1 VDDRITENASQGT
14 DTVFSPV
21 TYILQNN
28 LENLTLQGTLTIN
41 GTGNALNNDITGNN
55 ADNLLTGEDGNDTLN
70 GQGGADTM
78 IGGTGN
84 DSYYVDNVNDSI
96 TENASQGT
104 DTIFSTLEYTLG
116 DNLEN
121 LTLYGSLSINGTGN
135 ALNNNITGNSS
146 ANTLTGLDGN
156 DILDGGTGAD
166 ILVGGAGNDSYYVDN
181 VGDSI
186 TENDSQGTD
195 TVFSTI
201 EYTLGDNLENLTL
214 YGSLSINGTGN
225 ALNNN
230 ITGNG
235 GANTLTGLDGNDTL
249 NGGTGA
255 DILIGGAGND
265 SYYVDNVGDSIT
277 ENDSQGT
284 DTVFSTISYTLQDNL
299 ENLTLQGSLSING
312 TGNSL
317 NNNIIGNGVA
327 NTLTGGDGN
336 DTLNGGIGVDA
347 LSGGTGNDNYY
358 VDNLGDSITENT
370 DEGTDTVFSTVSYNL
385 QDNLENLTLQGG
397 INGIGNALNNNII
410 GNSSANILNGGA
422 GADTLAGGGGNDS
435 YYLDDGLDS
444 ITENSSQGTD
454 AVFSTVSYILQNN
467 LENLTLQGSLSI
479 NGAGNALNNN
489 ITGNSADNILNGDA
503 GADTLNGGSGADT
516 FVFQFGQSSVMGSD
530 LLNDLT
536 IDTDKIDL
544 LTQGGLA
551 TGSPVNFTRA
561 ADNSTATS
569 LRALSTQVFID
580 ANGAI
585 PGNQGLGVNSAVLVR
600 VTTGAI
606 AGTYLI
612 INDNTTGLQLNN
624 DLAINLTAYSG
635 TLPSLGNINVSSFF
649 VV

>member
-1 VDDRITENASQGT
+1 
-14 DTVFSPV
+14 
-21 TYILQNN
+21 
-28 LENLTLQGTLTIN
+28 
-41 GTGNALNNDITGNN
+41 
-55 ADNLLTGEDGNDTLN
+55 
-70 GQGGADTM
+70 
-78 IGGTGN
+78 
-84 DSYYVDNVNDSI
+84 
-96 TENASQGT
+96 
-104 DTIFSTLEYTLG
+104 
-116 DNLEN
+116 
-121 LTLYGSLSINGTGN
+121 
-135 ALNNNITGNSS
+135 
-146 ANTLTGLDGN
+146 
-156 DILDGGTGAD
+156 
-166 ILVGGAGNDSYYVDN
+166 VDN

-195 TVFSTI
+195 AVYSTL

-214 YGSLSINGTGN
+214 QGSLSVNGTGN
-225 ALNNN
+225 ALNNT
-230 ITGNG
+230 ITGNS

-249 NGGTGA
+249 NGSTGA

-265 SYYVDNVGDSIT
+265 FYYVDNVGDSIT
-277 ENDSQGT
+277 ENDNEGT
-284 DTVFSTISYTLQDNL
+284 DTVFSTVSYTLQDNL

-317 NNNIIGNGVA
+317 NNNILGNGVA

-336 DTLNGGIGVDA
+336 DTLNGGTGVDA

-358 VDNLGDSITENT
+358 VDNLGDGITENA
-370 DEGTDTVFSTVSYNL
+370 DEGIDTVFSTVSYTL

-397 INGIGNALNNNII
+397 INGTGNALNNNII

-422 GADTLAGGGGNDS
+422 GADTLVGGEGNDS
-435 YYLDDGLDS
+435 YYLDDGFDS
-444 ITENSSQGTD
+444 ITENSNQGTD

-489 ITGNSADNILNGDA
+489 ITGNSADNILNGDG

-516 FVFQFGQSSVMGSD
+516 FVFQFGQSSVLGSD
-530 LLNDLT
+530 RLNDLT
-536 IDTDKIDL
+536 INTDKIDL

-561 ADNSTATS
+561 TDSNATS
-569 LRALSTQVFID
+569 LSSLSTQVFND
-580 ANGAI
+580 ANGAT
-585 PGNQGLGVNSAVLVR
+585 PGNQGLEVNSAVLVR

-612 INDNTTGLQLNN
+612 INDNTTGFQSNN
-624 DLAINLTAYSG
+624 DLAINLTGYSG
-635 TLPSLGNINVSSFF
+635 TLPGLGNIDVSSFF